1 MKLFDRDMKVRLV
14 YGAGFAIIWFGLGID
29 AARGAGVLILAALV
43 ARMIPPD
50 NY

>member
-14 YGAGFAIIWFGLGID
+14 YGAGLAIIWFGMGRE
-29 AARGAGVLILAALV
+29 AFAGAGALILTAVV

-50 NY
+50 DY

>member
-14 YGAGFAIIWFGLGID
+14 YGAGFAIIWFGLGRE
-29 AARGAGVLILAALV
+29 AVSGAGALILTAVV